1 MTSTSNTNN
10 LLNSSEAAVE
20 CGICY
25 DELNSSKNNCSTT
38 CGHTF
43 CMSCFIK
50 ATKQNNCCPLCRNE
64 LYPEE
69 KNEDE
74 DEDEEDDE
82 DDETLSE
89 LTGEDEDDDE
99 YTVYSIDEDGPTI
112 EAVSHRLYNSGMTY
126 EDLVTILYPYLKSH
140 NPTRDNDYRA
150 KLTRTADNMVTNME
164 KEFVENNNMEKED
177 RNVLTPPVIRA
188 VNIVIPRP
196 KYQQI

>member
-1 MTSTSNTNN
+1 MNSNSNTNEPSN
-10 LLNSSEAAVE
+10 VNDAIE

-38 CGHTF
+38 CGHNF

-69 KNEDE
+69 KDDDE
-74 DEDEEDDE
+74 DEDD

-89 LTGEDEDDDE
+89 MTGEDNDDDDV
-99 YTVYSIDEDGPTI
+99 TVYSIDEDGPTI

-140 NPTRDNDYRA
+140 NPIRDNEYRV

-164 KEFVENNNMEKED
+164 KEFVENANMEKED

-188 VNIVIPRP
+188 INIVIPRP